1 MSEITVLD
9 LGIIGLYL
17 VGMLAVGVWF
27 VKRIRNTD
35 DFYVAGR
42 TLGPVVLMAT
52 VCATII
58 GGSAMMGRA
67 AVAYQE
73 GFKAVATAIPY
84 VLGMFLFA
92 GYSGRIQR
100 VGEKYSIESIPELFG
115 YRFSKTAKCVL
126 SVMVVFA
133 MVGTVAAQV
142 TATATIIKLLGDQV
156 GISYEMG
163 AFIATLI
170 FIIYTA
176 ASGLFGVVYTD
187 VVQFFMLIIFVYL
200 LIPTSSI
207 SYLGGLGNFW
217 EGLDKRYIT
226 PYLNGEILGDIVTY
240 LVFTMAGA
248 EMWQRSFAAKSPKA
262 AKKGMFWGTF
272 AYAVT
277 IILLFTMGLAAQQI
291 LPDVVAEYGTADA
304 VIPALA
310 IKILPPG
317 LTGLALSGI
326 LSVMMSTADSYLL
339 VSVQTVVHDLGK
351 TFKPDMS
358 QKHEIL
364 FSRIASV
371 VLALGALVIALYIH
385 SAYTVVTLSFTFY
398 AAAAGLPALAALYW
412 KKVTNAGVLSAMIG
426 GFTVTVI
433 WKLLGQPLGLGAAIP
448 GSLVCGVLLVGVSLA
463 TYKKKP
469 STVIEV

>member
-17 VGMLAVGVWF
+17 VGMLLVGVWF

-187 VVQFFMLIIFVYL
+187 VVQFFMLLIFVYI

-207 SYLGGLGNFW
+207 SYLGGFGNFW
-217 EGLDKRYIT
+217 ENLD
-226 PYLNGEILGDIVTY
+226 
-240 LVFTMAGA
+240 
-248 EMWQRSFAAKSPKA
+248 
-262 AKKGMFWGTF
+262 
-272 AYAVT
+272 
-277 IILLFTMGLAAQQI
+277 
-291 LPDVVAEYGTADA
+291 
-304 VIPALA
+304 
-310 IKILPPG
+310 
-317 LTGLALSGI
+317 
-326 LSVMMSTADSYLL
+326 
-339 VSVQTVVHDLGK
+339 
-351 TFKPDMS
+351 
-358 QKHEIL
+358 
-364 FSRIASV
+364 
-371 VLALGALVIALYIH
+371 
-385 SAYTVVTLSFTFY
+385 
-398 AAAAGLPALAALYW
+398 
-412 KKVTNAGVLSAMIG
+412 
-426 GFTVTVI
+426 
-433 WKLLGQPLGLGAAIP
+433 
-448 GSLVCGVLLVGVSLA
+448 
-463 TYKKKP
+463 
-469 STVIEV
+469 